1 MRNMTNDIKEKLRA
15 GQKVLGSWCSIPSTG
30 LVEVIAHSGL
40 DFIILDAEH
49 GPLGMETAQ
58 EMARVAEGCGL
69 APLVRVP
76 ANQGHMI
83 LRALDIGAHG
93 VHIPHVATPE
103 DAQRAV
109 RYSKYHP
116 LGERG
121 YSPFTRAGSYGLKA
135 AAHAEEANKNTMVVV
150 HIEGVEGIRN
160 LKDIVKVKG
169 LDVVFI
175 GPYDLSQ
182 SLGKPGQ
189 TKDGEVVRLVRE
201 SARIIQDAGLV
212 CGSFAGDKEYFDIL
226 CESGARYLTYMLDT
240 TIVLNAYRDII
251 KDLRGRAH

>member
-1 MRNMTNDIKEKLRA
+1 MTSKANGIKDKLMA
-15 GQKVLGSWCSIPSTG
+15 GKKVLGSWCSIPSTG
-30 LVEVIAHSGL
+30 LVEIIAHSGL
-40 DFIILDAEH
+40 DFIVLDAEH

-58 EMARVAEGCGL
+58 DMARVAEGCGL
-69 APLVRVP
+69 VPLVRVP
-76 ANQGHMI
+76 TNEDHVI

-93 VHIPHVATPE
+93 VHIPHVATSG

-109 RYSKYHP
+109 KYSKYHP

-121 YSPFTRAGSYGLKA
+121 YSPFTRAGSYGLRA
-135 AAHAEEANKNTMVVV
+135 PTHAEEANKNTMVVV

-189 TKDGEVVRLVRE
+189 TKDEEVVRLVRS
-201 SARIIQDAGLV
+201 SAKLIQDAGLV
-212 CGSFAGDKEYFDIL
+212 YGSFAGDKEYFDIL

-251 KDLRGRAH
+251 KDLRRRAL